1 MGSDDYRGFT
11 GLLSSIGRA
20 RSHLPSKPFFDGG
33 LGRVC
38 FSRLLLG
45 NLGLEGFL
53 PGGGVA
59 IKVSKARYGEGTA
72 DLVFFLNSV

>member
-1 MGSDDYRGFT
+1 MTITEVSRDYCRR
-11 GLLSSIGRA
+11 LAVLVLISLQSLSSM
-20 RSHLPSKPFFDGG
+20 GG
-33 LGRVC
+33 LGEYA
-38 FSRLLLG
+38 FSRRLLLG
-45 NLGLEGFL
+45 ILGLEGFL